1 MGRGDLAKAMKAAE
15 KHKELTKVG
24 YLLPFK
30 VFSEM
35 FAECKED
42 EKERVWSQVLE
53 GKLPLDYVCK
63 LLSMTR
69 KQCILRLTEYN
80 PHPVYINP
88 ETLTLSP
95 GNFIATKQFKNKD
108 FLKV

>member
-42 EKERVWSQVLE
+42 EKE
-53 GKLPLDYVCK
+53 
-63 LLSMTR
+63 
-69 KQCILRLTEYN
+69 
-80 PHPVYINP
+80 
-88 ETLTLSP
+88 
-95 GNFIATKQFKNKD
+95 
-108 FLKV
+108 